1 MYMQLQARNLDR
13 GQKNCICNS
22 VTRYI
27 KGGRK
32 AISLRLDPE
41 LLKALDA
48 LAEKMGNTNRTELLE
63 EGARLILAKH
73 AKADPKTSKR

>member
-1 MYMQLQARNLDR
+1 MHSQARIDR
-13 GQKNCICNS
+13 KSEKCICTS

-32 AISLRLDPE
+32 AISLRFDPD
-41 LLKALDA
+41 LLRAIDS
-48 LAEKMGNTNRTELLE
+48 LAAKMGTTNRTELLE

-73 AKADPKTSKR
+73 AKPDPKPRK